1 MKISYMIKIILM
13 ALVRQTK
20 RFLKQQQYLK
30 SGVVSIIITFK
41 IFLTE
46 VVLFYRITAKN
57 EVIHN
62 NRIWDFI
69 PHY

>member
-1 MKISYMIKIILM
+1 MIKIILM

-30 SGVVSIIITFK
+30 CGVVSVIITFK

-46 VVLFYRITAKN
+46 VVLYLRITAKN
-57 EVIHN
+57 EVIRN
-62 NRIWDFI
+62 KRTGDFI
-69 PHY
+69 LHY

>member
-1 MKISYMIKIILM
+1 MV
-13 ALVRQTK
+13 LVLVLVLVQK
-20 RFLKQQQYLK
+20 PKLFLKLQQYLK
-30 SGVVSIIITFK
+30 SGVMSIIITFL

-46 VVLFYRITAKN
+46 VVLYFRITAKI

-62 NRIWDFI
+62 NRIGDFI

>member
-1 MKISYMIKIILM
+1 MIKIILM

-20 RFLKQQQYLK
+20 RFLKQQHLK
-30 SGVVSIIITFK
+30 CGVESVIITFK

-46 VVLFYRITAKN
+46 VVLYLRITTKN

-62 NRIWDFI
+62 KRTGDFI
-69 PHY
+69 LHY

>member
-1 MKISYMIKIILM
+1 MIKLILM
-13 ALVRQTK
+13 AVRQTK

-30 SGVVSIIITFK
+30 SGVVSVIITFK

-46 VVLFYRITAKN
+46 VVLYYRITAKN

-62 NRIWDFI
+62 NRTGDFI

>member
-1 MKISYMIKIILM
+1 MVLV
-13 ALVRQTK
+13 LVRLPK

-46 VVLFYRITAKN
+46 MALYYRITAKN

-62 NRIWDFI
+62 NLIWDFI
-69 PHY
+69 PNY